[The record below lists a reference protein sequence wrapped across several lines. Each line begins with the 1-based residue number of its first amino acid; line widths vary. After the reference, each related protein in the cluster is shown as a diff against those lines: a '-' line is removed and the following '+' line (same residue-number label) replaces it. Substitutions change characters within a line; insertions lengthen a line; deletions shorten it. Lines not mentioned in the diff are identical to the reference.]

1 MPSLYALL
9 ISPKEVLFS
18 DLHKTWMEDGSWTE
32 YTLLTF
38 GVDPDPG
45 TNPGMLLQDRVIL
58 KDGYAVLS
66 GLKL

>member
-1 MPSLYALL
+1 
-9 ISPKEVLFS
+9 
-18 DLHKTWMEDGSWTE
+18 MEDGSWTE

-45 TNPGMLLQDRVIL
+45 MNPGMLLQDRVIL

>member
-1 MPSLYALL
+1 
-9 ISPKEVLFS
+9 
-18 DLHKTWMEDGSWTE
+18 MEDGSWTE